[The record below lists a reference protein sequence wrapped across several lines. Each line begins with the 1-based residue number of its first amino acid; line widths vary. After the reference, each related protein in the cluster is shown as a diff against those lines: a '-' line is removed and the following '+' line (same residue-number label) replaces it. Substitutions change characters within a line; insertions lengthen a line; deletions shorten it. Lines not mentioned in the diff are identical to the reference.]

1 MTGPVREGQEL
12 WTPSADQVAD
22 ANITAFQAWLADR
35 GQRFNSY
42 GELWRWSVDDLEGFW
57 QAIWDYSG
65 VMSSVPPDRVLGR
78 ADMPDAEWFPG
89 ARLNY
94 AEHILRMERPGQPA
108 LLWVSECGPLTGL
121 DWAELGAQVRILGT
135 QLRAMGVRP
144 GDRVAVLA
152 ANSERFIALWYGIYL
167 AGAVEVPVN
176 ADLRGSMLDHV
187 LGDSDPAFV
196 LAEPD
201 FIERVRAVARPG
213 LRVIEVQNALL
224 EAWRGAPTI
233 EYADPRPGDLATIMY
248 TSGTTGPSKGVMLS
262 HGYYVNLGHV
272 WRMVQRFDDADV
284 LYFILPLFHID
295 SHVVFAASLEAE
307 ATFSLV
313 PRFSASRFW
322 DDVAEFRATWFLAV
336 GFMVAAV
343 ARQPSPER
351 GRTTLR
357 RGVAAPIPAEAYEF
371 FEDRLGI
378 PLYEIY
384 GQTEADGVTWST
396 PERRR
401 RGSAG
406 WPCAGFE
413 VAILG
418 PEGEILPPRTHGE
431 IAYRPATAHMMLQ
444 GYWRREAATVQS
456 FRGLWFH
463 SGDLGYLD
471 EDGFLW
477 FVGRMRDVLRRRGE
491 NISAF
496 ELEATVRAAAGIAEC
511 AAVPV
516 RDEHALRRELAHDR
530 VSRARGDL
538 DRAGDLAQRERRR

>member
-1 MTGPVREGQEL
+1 MPYYLGPMR
-12 WTPSADQVAD
+12 
-22 ANITAFQAWLADR
+22 
-35 GQRFNSY
+35 
-42 GELWRWSVDDLEGFW
+42 
-57 QAIWDYSG
+57 
-65 VMSSVPPDRVLGR
+65 SVPDWRPSRSRSVIEELRVAEAERPHRVLLRWRGGHATVAEF
-78 ADMPDAEWFPG
+78 ADT
-89 ARLNY
+89 ARCVANG
-94 AEHILRMERPGQPA
+94 LRS
-108 LLWVSECGPLTGL
+108 V
-121 DWAELGAQVRILGT
+121 
-135 QLRAMGVRP
+135 GVRP

-516 RDEHALRRELAHDR
+516 RDALGGEDEVKLFLALDGASPFDPAAFFRYCHQNLARFAVPRYVEIVEASLFVRSAGTGSIQKHLLPAQNGPTTIDR
-530 VSRARGDL
+530 LVVEGSV
-538 DRAGDLAQRERRR
+538 